1 MSTACLSVSH
11 IENSNLRL
19 QTTKVESVQQD
30 ADADK
35 PRNAFRG
42 QSRSP
47 NIVTFHMLGIVSSY
61 ASLRRAGFPIF
72 DFKIC
77 RDLEIRV
84 RGHSRSLKM
93 VLFDRLYMISY

>member
-19 QTTKVESVQQD
+19 QTTEVEYIQQD

-47 NIVTFHMLGIVSSY
+47 NLVTFHMLGIVSSCV
-61 ASLRRAGFPIF
+61 SLIRAGFSDI
-72 DFKIC
+72 
-77 RDLEIRV
+77 
-84 RGHSRSLKM
+84 
-93 VLFDRLYMISY
+93 